1 MVVFGRRFVPLTGFL
16 AWYSLRKYM
25 EVGLK

>member
-16 AWYSLRKYM
+16 AWDSLSKSM